1 MTEQAHTAQALTAQ
15 TTVDQP
21 ATDQAPAETG
31 PAEAEALDTARPDRK
46 SNRNICLAL
55 AALTAIIY
63 CRVAVSGF
71 IPFDDPNYIQDFPRV
86 WSGLT
91 LDNIRWTLTT
101 DYFSNWLPLTWL
113 SYMLDCQLFGPNPG
127 WLHFVNLVYHVAN
140 SVLLYLVLARMTKAY
155 RPSAFVAFMF
165 ALHPL
170 HVESVAW
177 VSERK
182 DVLSTLFW
190 ILCMGAY
197 TGYSRAPSFGRYSLV
212 ALTLALGLM
221 AKAMLVTLPCVLL
234 LLDYWPLE
242 RFAAAA
248 ATGRGKFRTALV
260 LFAEKL
266 PLFALS
272 AFTAWM
278 TAKAQ
283 AANGA
288 VSDLGAVSLLTRVAN
303 SSLSYAEYLSKTFWP
318 TKLSA
323 YYPHPAYSPQTY
335 APTPRFYEL
344 GAYSAAMLI
353 LVSIAVLWFGRR
365 GKYLTVGWLW
375 FVGTLVPVI
384 GLVQVGL
391 QGMADRYTYVPLI
404 GIFIMVGW
412 GVPALCRKLPAR
424 QFVLDLA
431 CVSSIIACFALTWM
445 QVGRWRN
452 GVTLFTHTLAVT
464 ENNVRGRTLLALSQ
478 SKLGL
483 FADAAENF
491 REALKLDPN
500 NARTL
505 NHYGVTLMGLNK
517 FEESIVEYRKSIA
530 LNPYLASTRFNI
542 GLALKEVG
550 KSDEAIEQLKTAI
563 QLEPEMAK
571 AHHNLGLV
579 LAQQKRFEEAAT
591 HYTEALRINP
601 WQKGARENLALAQA
615 ERPAVE

>member
-1 MTEQAHTAQALTAQ
+1 MTAQAPANP
-15 TTVDQP
+15 TVSEAIP
-21 ATDQAPAETG
+21 AAETQG
-31 PAEAEALDTARPDRK
+31 ESVSVESALIESAGPDRK
-46 SNRNICLAL
+46 THRNICLAL
-55 AALTAIIY
+55 AALTALVY
-63 CRVAVSGF
+63 CRVCISGF
-71 IPFDDPNYIQDFPRV
+71 IPLDDPQYVQDFPRV
-86 WSGLT
+86 WRGLT
-91 LDNIRWTLTT
+91 ADNIRWAMTT

-113 SYMLDCQLFGPNPG
+113 SYMLDCQLVGPNPG

-177 VSERK
+177 ISERK

-197 TGYSRAPSFGRYSLV
+197 TSYARGPSLGRYLLV

-234 LLDYWPLE
+234 LMDYWPLE

-248 ATGRGKFRTALV
+248 ATGRGKFRTALM

-318 TKLSA
+318 TRLSA
-323 YYPHPAYSPQTY
+323 YYPHPAYSPPTY

-365 GKYLTVGWLW
+365 QKYLTVGWLW

-412 GVPALCRKLPAR
+412 GVPALLRKLPAR
-424 QFVLDLA
+424 QFVLDVA
-431 CVSSIIACFALTWM
+431 CVTSIMACFLLTWV
-445 QVGRWRN
+445 QVGYWRN

-478 SKLGL
+478 QKLGR
-483 FADAAENF
+483 FAEAAENF

-500 NARTL
+500 NARAL
-505 NHYGVTLMGLNK
+505 NHYGVALMGLGK
-517 FEESIVEYRKSIA
+517 FEESVVELRKSIA
-530 LNPYLASTRFNI
+530 INPDLASTRFNI

-550 KSDEAIEQLKTAI
+550 KTEEAIEQLKIAVR
-563 QLEPEMAK
+563 LEPEMAK

-601 WQKGARENLALAQA
+601 WQKGARENLALAKA
-615 ERPAVE
+615 EQPPVE